1 MKRCLIAVAAALSLA
16 ACSKSSYELEYPG
29 SQAVRL
35 VPHDE
40 IVLGKHLDN
49 PYTVENMTKALASLY
64 PTKAGRVK
72 IEPTDLYVRFLP
84 LGDEQYRMLQ
94 DMGVEMLDHPMDY
107 EILREGD
114 YYHDPEVEAEGITWQ
129 YAVVPKD
136 FEFPEGINYEK
147 LQDCYLS
154 ENDPGTKVD
163 GFDWE
168 EIEREAF
175 RLTGNAGM
183 LSEPL
188 TKGGGVVPQ
197 GRICIVDDRY
207 PSEPIGVKGVMVS
220 CNVFIKFGT
229 AYTDENGFYR
239 MNKSFSNNPRYRLVF
254 KNRKGF
260 GIGFNLILIPASI
273 STLGKESP
281 EGLSCTID
289 RTMNSALFTRS
300 VVNNAAYEYYDFCSE
315 DGLVMKTPPADLRL
329 WLLHLTSASS
339 SIMLHHGAIIDNS
352 IIGKFLGQYAALV
365 KIFLPDITIGV
376 REWVDYASIYA
387 DTVHECAHASHY
399 AAVGNDYWDSLEF
412 FELKAFV
419 TSGGINYGLGVEEDH
434 GICEVAEMWA
444 YYVETLMYS
453 KRYPDEGRV
462 FGGSFWF
469 YPQIFSY
476 LDERGLSRFKI
487 FRSLEEGVDSRE
499 TLQSSLLSL
508 YPSFKSSI
516 LQAFSRYQ

>member
-1 MKRCLIAVAAALSLA
+1 
-16 ACSKSSYELEYPG
+16 
-29 SQAVRL
+29 
-35 VPHDE
+35 
-40 IVLGKHLDN
+40 
-49 PYTVENMTKALASLY
+49 
-64 PTKAGRVK
+64 
-72 IEPTDLYVRFLP
+72 
-84 LGDEQYRMLQ
+84 
-94 DMGVEMLDHPMDY
+94 
-107 EILREGD
+107 
-114 YYHDPEVEAEGITWQ
+114 
-129 YAVVPKD
+129 
-136 FEFPEGINYEK
+136 
-147 LQDCYLS
+147 
-154 ENDPGTKVD
+154 
-163 GFDWE
+163 
-168 EIEREAF
+168 
-175 RLTGNAGM
+175 
-183 LSEPL
+183 
-188 TKGGGVVPQ
+188 
-197 GRICIVDDRY
+197 
-207 PSEPIGVKGVMVS
+207 
-220 CNVFIKFGT
+220 
-229 AYTDENGFYR
+229 
-239 MNKSFSNNPRYRLVF
+239 
-254 KNRKGF
+254 
-260 GIGFNLILIPASI
+260 
-273 STLGKESP
+273 
-281 EGLSCTID
+281 
-289 RTMNSALFTRS
+289 
-300 VVNNAAYEYYDFCSE
+300 
-315 DGLVMKTPPADLRL
+315 
-329 WLLHLTSASS
+329 
-339 SIMLHHGAIIDNS
+339 MLHHGAIIDNS